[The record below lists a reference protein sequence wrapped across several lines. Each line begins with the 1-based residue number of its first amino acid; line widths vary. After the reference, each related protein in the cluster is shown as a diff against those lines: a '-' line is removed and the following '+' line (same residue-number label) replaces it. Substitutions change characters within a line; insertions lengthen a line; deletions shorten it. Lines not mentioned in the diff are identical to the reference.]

1 MSWFNRLPMSAKL
14 NLASYIIAALFA
26 LPVLLTFILI
36 GKFVVGLILI
46 IVLAALTYPL
56 ANFLRNRLLESFDDI
71 TNASAKIAKGDF
83 TVRMMETSGMEH
95 LNRSFNTMVEKLR
108 KILQETSDITRKVM
122 DSSRAIADRNQ
133 ELIEVMTQV
142 THSSNELA
150 LGANEISEDV
160 GDMKNSIEEIEF
172 KITNYAESTREMNHR
187 SNEALKLVEKGRL
200 SVSTQT
206 EGMQRNIEATE
217 KVAESIN
224 ALAINAKGISKITAT
239 ISELAEQTNLLSLN
253 ASIEAARAGEHGAG
267 FAVVAQEV
275 RKLAEESTASTK
287 EVFNLVRS
295 IEQDIKNAGNN
306 IRINEEVVLEQSK
319 LISESEQVFHEIVQ
333 SVVYITEQIAAFTK
347 ESESMLESAHTI
359 SSSIQNIS
367 AITQESAAGT
377 EQVSASMNEQISSI
391 KLMAAD
397 AEEMKNVVFQLQ
409 KTIHIFKIN

>member
-1 MSWFNRLPMSAKL
+1 MSWFNRLPLSAKI
-14 NLASYIIAALFA
+14 NTASYIIAALFA

-36 GKFVVGLILI
+36 GKFVIGLILI

-56 ANFLRNRLLESFDDI
+56 SNFLRSRLLESFEEI
-71 TNASAKIAKGDF
+71 TSASAKIAKGDF
-83 TVRMMETSGMEH
+83 TVRMMETSGMEN
-95 LNRSFNTMVEKLR
+95 LNRSFNMMVEKLR
-108 KILQETSDITRKVM
+108 KILQETSDISRKVM
-122 DSSRAIADRNQ
+122 DSSRVIADRNQ

-160 GDMKNSIEEIEF
+160 GDMKNSIDEIEC
-172 KITNYAESTREMNHR
+172 KITNYTESTREMDHR
-187 SNEALKLVEKGRL
+187 SNETLKLVEKGRI
-200 SVSTQT
+200 SVSSQT

-239 ISELAEQTNLLSLN
+239 ISEIAEQTNLLSLN

-295 IEQDIKNAGNN
+295 IEQDIKNAGTN
-306 IRINEEVVLEQSK
+306 IKINEEVVREQSQ
-319 LISESEQVFHEIVQ
+319 LITESEQIFQEIVQ
-333 SVVYITEQIAAFTK
+333 SVIYITEQIAAFSQ
-347 ESESMLESAHTI
+347 ESESMLESARNI

-367 AITQESAAGT
+367 AITQQSAAGT

-409 KTIHIFKIN
+409 KTIQIFKI